1 MFINAISVIT
11 PIRPQPPGM
20 PPTVPPIPKIPEATM
35 NPTPSGDTVTFGDT
49 VSFGSKQKFADIKH
63 LWEAGKLPDVK
74 YGFYGDILTPK
85 NISREHLKPASK
97 KGKKVFNNIVLA
109 SKQKNGHRSNN
120 DIRQFADVETVKQYL
135 RQSTEVDLPDFNGNQ
150 YIQAIKKTLSELGF
164 KLK

>member
-1 MFINAISVIT
+1 MFINAISVT
-11 PIRPQPPGM
+11 AIRPLGM
-20 PPTVPPIPKIPEATM
+20 PPTVPPIPKIPDM
-35 NPTPSGDTVTFGDT
+35 PMDPTPSGDTVTFGDT

-85 NISREHLKPASK
+85 NISREHLK
-97 KGKKVFNNIVLA
+97 GKKVFNNIVLA

-135 RQSTEVDLPDFNGNQ
+135 RQFTEVDLPDFNGNQ

>member
-11 PIRPQPPGM
+11 PIRPCPRPQPKPPGM
-20 PPTVPPIPKIPEATM
+20 PPTVPPIPKIPDTS
-35 NPTPSGDTVTFGDT
+35 NVTPSGDT

-135 RQSTEVDLPDFNGNQ
+135 RQFTEVDLPDFNGNQ

>member
-1 MFINAISVIT
+1 MFINPISIIT
-11 PIRPQPPGM
+11 PIGPCPRPQPKPPGM
-20 PPTVPPIPKIPEATM
+20 PPTVPM
-35 NPTPSGDTVTFGDT
+35 NPVPSGDT

-109 SKQKNGHRSNN
+109 SKQNNGHRSNN
-120 DIRQFADVETVKQYL
+120 DIRQFAEIETVKQYL
-135 RQSTEVDLPDFNGNQ
+135 RQFVNVDLPDFNGPQ
-150 YIQAIKKTLSELGF
+150 YIQAIKKTLGELGF

>member
-1 MFINAISVIT
+1 MFINPIHIIT
-11 PIRPQPPGM
+11 PIRPCPRPQPKPPGM
-20 PPTVPPIPKIPEATM
+20 PPTVPMNPIP
-35 NPTPSGDTVTFGDT
+35 SGDT

-109 SKQKNGHRSNN
+109 SKQNNGHRSNN
-120 DIRQFADVETVKQYL
+120 DIRQFAEIETVKQYL
-135 RQSTEVDLPDFNGNQ
+135 RQFVNVDLPDFNGLQ
-150 YIQAIKKTLSELGF
+150 YIQAIKKTLGELGF